1 MHLTIRQRIL
11 GCYALIMAIMLI
23 MGGILYAHLG
33 AITRETRNVEE
44 FSLPALYYVSQM
56 LNTFNEEYAITQE
69 FGFEQSPAT
78 VTALR
83 LEMLETRAKID
94 ALAKKYQAT
103 ITDSDEQAQYSTY
116 EQERTPY
123 VRMQDDVLKLGS
135 DPKSSHGIAAMVRDD
150 CLVGWGCHG
159 AKDQGAGNRPADRS
173 FAIWVAG
180 PPSSTRL

>member
-33 AITRETRNVEE
+33 TITHETANVEG
-44 FSLPALYYVSQM
+44 FSLPALYDVSQM

-83 LEMLETRAKID
+83 LEMLESRAKID

-103 ITDSDEQAQYSTY
+103 ITD
-116 EQERTPY
+116 
-123 VRMQDDVLKLGS
+123 
-135 DPKSSHGIAAMVRDD
+135 
-150 CLVGWGCHG
+150 
-159 AKDQGAGNRPADRS
+159 
-173 FAIWVAG
+173 
-180 PPSSTRL
+180 